1 MDENTC
7 LEFIFGGCKG
17 SKNMFNTKAACE
29 NLCLK
34 DKNGEENALTK
45 INGKVIREHITHIR
59 KAESAKVFLFC
70 LFPPFFFLPMCRSRN
85 RARPRRDRCAC
96 FHSSG
101 RVGPMTGA
109 PLQTPKTSSHG
120 VPRRWTRQGISRS
133 VPVVLKIGETVR

>member
-1 MDENTC
+1 MDKNTC
-7 LEFIFGGCKG
+7 LKIIFGGCKG

-70 LFPPFFFLPMCRSRN
+70 IIPPFFFYP
-85 RARPRRDRCAC
+85 CAD
-96 FHSSG
+96 
-101 RVGPMTGA
+101 P
-109 PLQTPKTSSHG
+109 
-120 VPRRWTRQGISRS
+120 
-133 VPVVLKIGETVR
+133 ETVQDQDGIAVRVSIPLAG